1 MTLAVG
7 AVGEPG
13 AMLITTLPDGEDVHP
28 EASVT
33 VKLDAPGVRPVIVL
47 LVPAPL
53 IAPGLIVQVSA
64 GSPLSTTLPV
74 AVEQVGWV
82 IVPTVGAD
90 GAPGAG
96 LTVNEVAAETHVGS
110 VVLRTVTAYVL
121 GTSPAKVTDGW

>member
-1 MTLAVG
+1 M
-7 AVGEPG
+7 
-13 AMLITTLPDGEDVHP
+13 ITTLPDGEDVHP

-53 IAPGLIVQVSA
+53 IAPGLIVQAPA
-64 GSPLSTTLPV
+64 GSPLSTILPV

-96 LTVNEVAAETHVGS
+96 LTVKVVAAETHVGS
-110 VVLRTVTAYVL
+110 VMLRTVTA
-121 GTSPAKVTDGW
+121 